1 MSLHHY
7 QAINTHLKMYVKLF
21 LRFFYV
27 FTYHFFANDSI
38 DRCAEAKD
46 AYETKKCFRLF
57 NTIQQIY
64 IYRIDTD
71 SETCDKSNG

>member
-1 MSLHHY
+1 MCSL
-7 QAINTHLKMYVKLF
+7 
-21 LRFFYV
+21 

-46 AYETKKCFRLF
+46 ACETKKCFRLF